1 MFKTVNSPATSLDF
15 FRFLLFYFLKI
26 YCMIEISKE
35 SGDLNFMKKDI
46 VFYFSLLLLSIFLSY
61 KTQSDYATGI
71 VYVLLFCAAHF
82 ISQYKDCKLSVKIII
97 AFLLL
102 LIGSFLI
109 FMGTGLSQKLY
120 SFWLLWIIFL
130 IKTIIQ
136 DFYLNPTKR
145 RKNHSSL

>member
-1 MFKTVNSPATSLDF
+1 MFKNVNSPATSLDF

-71 VYVLLFCAAHF
+71 VYILCRTFYLSIQRLQIIRQNYNYFFAF
-82 ISQYKDCKLSVKIII
+82 TYRKLSYFYGNGIIPEVI
-97 AFLLL
+97 
-102 LIGSFLI
+102 
-109 FMGTGLSQKLY
+109 
-120 SFWLLWIIFL
+120 
-130 IKTIIQ
+130 
-136 DFYLNPTKR
+136 
-145 RKNHSSL
+145 